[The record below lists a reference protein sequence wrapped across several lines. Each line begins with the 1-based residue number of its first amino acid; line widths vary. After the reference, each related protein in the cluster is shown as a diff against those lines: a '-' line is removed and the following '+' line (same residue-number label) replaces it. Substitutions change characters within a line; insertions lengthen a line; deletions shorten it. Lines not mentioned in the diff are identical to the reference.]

1 MGTFDTVAGKMFEHI
16 DKLTSLTMKKHEV
29 LHNEYEELIYDS
41 KTNMVLIATILSI
54 VVVVLTLVSIKE
66 VKNMLGTVIGVIS
79 DNTRHV
85 EEKSEELMQ
94 DSVHLSNLSSKQS
107 SSVEEIL
114 ASLEETMAN
123 ININSENVDRLE
135 KLGENVIDRL
145 NDGYEQMKTLSQAMG
160 EISNSSQ
167 EVNSLVST
175 IDEIAFQTNLL
186 ALNAAVEAA
195 RAGEQGLGFAVVS
208 DEVRNLATRSATEAN
223 KIHNVISKAVEQA
236 NKGTVITDNTNES
249 FNEIFEKTKDM
260 MKLINENSVASKEE
274 KTAIEQLQF
283 AMTEVDNVAQTLSVS
298 SDKMEHITEDLRE
311 QARIINDSICKL
323 EEDKNKESL

>member
-1 MGTFDTVAGKMFEHI
+1 MGIFDNVAGKMFEHI
-16 DKLTSLTMKKHEV
+16 DKLTSLTMKEHEV
-29 LHNEYEELIYDS
+29 MHTEY
-41 KTNMVLIATILSI
+41 
-54 VVVVLTLVSIKE
+54 
-66 VKNMLGTVIGVIS
+66 
-79 DNTRHV
+79 
-85 EEKSEELMQ
+85 EELMQ
-94 DSVHLSNLSSKQS
+94 DSLHLSNLSSKQS

-135 KLGENVIDRL
+135 KLGENVIDML

-260 MKLINENSVASKEE
+260 MTLINENSVASKEE

-323 EEDKNKESL
+323 EENQSKESL